1 MSGWRWRAELLSL
14 ILLLTACNS
23 QNEEARRLLGVAGDC
38 DAALTTCQVS
48 DGDITVSLHMGPG
61 VAPLQPSPLTL
72 SIEGGEV
79 DAENV
84 VVDFQMQ
91 GMEMGMNRYRL
102 HHQQGSWHGTVSLP
116 VCIASGSQMEWQATA
131 EFILN
136 GEPLSA
142 GFFFISKAN

>member
-1 MSGWRWRAELLSL
+1 MSGWQWRAGLLSL
-14 ILLLTACNS
+14 VLLLTACHG
-23 QNEEARRLLGVAGDC
+23 QNEELRRPLGVAAGC
-38 DAALTTCQVS
+38 DAALKPCHVS
-48 DGDITVSLHMGPG
+48 NGDITVSLYMGPG
-61 VAPLQPSPLTL
+61 VVPLQPAPLAL

-91 GMEMGMNRYRL
+91 GMDMGMNRYRL
-102 HHQQGSWHGTVSLP
+102 QPQQGSWHGTVSLP

-142 GFFFISKAN
+142 QFHFISKAN